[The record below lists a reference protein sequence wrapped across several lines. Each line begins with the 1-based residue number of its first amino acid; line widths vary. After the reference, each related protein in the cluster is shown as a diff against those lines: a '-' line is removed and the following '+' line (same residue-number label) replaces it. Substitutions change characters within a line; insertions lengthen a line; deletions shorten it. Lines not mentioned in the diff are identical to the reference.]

1 MGGDD
6 FKKAQWQSSLLS
18 MYTGDIGMMRFFH
31 EELIRTLQTL
41 YWALRLYCVI
51 KQL

>member
-1 MGGDD
+1 MTT
-6 FKKAQWQSSLLS
+6 FKKPNGNSSLLS

-41 YWALRLYCVI
+41 YWALRLYSVI